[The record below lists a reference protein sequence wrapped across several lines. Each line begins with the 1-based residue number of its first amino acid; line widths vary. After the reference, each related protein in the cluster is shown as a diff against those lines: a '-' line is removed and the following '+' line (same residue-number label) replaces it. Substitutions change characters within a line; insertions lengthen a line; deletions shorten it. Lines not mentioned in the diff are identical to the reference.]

1 MAEKRDYYEV
11 LGVSKTASDDEIKK
25 AYRSLAKKYHPDAN
39 PGDKDAE
46 AKFKEINEAYS
57 VLSNADE
64 RRKYDQY
71 GHAAFDPSAGAGYGG
86 FGSGGFGDFNVDL
99 GDIFGSFFGGGFGG
113 GSSSRSSR
121 NAPQRGD
128 DIGYN
133 LTITFEE
140 AAFGCKKEI
149 TYSRIENCSD
159 CGGSGAA
166 KGTTA
171 ETCPTCH
178 GTGSVRVSQST
189 AFGTMQTVRPCSA
202 CRGKGKI
209 IKTPCPTCKGA
220 GSIKKQ
226 KRIEFNIPAGIAD
239 GERVLL
245 RGQGCVGEN
254 GGPAGDLIIMVSVKP
269 HNFFERRANN
279 LYCEI
284 PITFVEATLGGK
296 VEVPTLEGKSE
307 FSVPE
312 GTQTGTVFCLK
323 GKGIQSTNG
332 GSRGNLYVTVNVEVP
347 KNLTQKQKEALMAF
361 GDSCDI
367 KNYSKKKSFFDK
379 FIKK

>member
-226 KRIEFNIPAGIAD
+226 TENECFSAV
-239 GERVLL
+239 RV
-245 RGQGCVGEN
+245 
-254 GGPAGDLIIMVSVKP
+254 VSAKT
-269 HNFFERRANN
+269 A
-279 LYCEI
+279 
-284 PITFVEATLGGK
+284 
-296 VEVPTLEGKSE
+296 VPQAILS
-307 FSVPE
+307 
-312 GTQTGTVFCLK
+312 LW
-323 GKGIQSTNG
+323 
-332 GSRGNLYVTVNVEVP
+332 
-347 KNLTQKQKEALMAF
+347 
-361 GDSCDI
+361 
-367 KNYSKKKSFFDK
+367 
-379 FIKK
+379 

>member
-159 CGGSGAA
+159 CGDMSHLSRYGQ
-166 KGTTA
+166 
-171 ETCPTCH
+171 C
-178 GTGSVRVSQST
+178 QSKSEYR
-189 AFGTMQTVRPCSA
+189 FR
-202 CRGKGKI
+202 
-209 IKTPCPTCKGA
+209 
-220 GSIKKQ
+220 
-226 KRIEFNIPAGIAD
+226 NHAD
-239 GERVLL
+239 GTSLL
-245 RGQGCVGEN
+245 RM
-254 GGPAGDLIIMVSVKP
+254 P
-269 HNFFERRANN
+269 R
-279 LYCEI
+279 
-284 PITFVEATLGGK
+284 
-296 VEVPTLEGKSE
+296 
-307 FSVPE
+307 
-312 GTQTGTVFCLK
+312 
-323 GKGIQSTNG
+323 
-332 GSRGNLYVTVNVEVP
+332 
-347 KNLTQKQKEALMAF
+347 
-361 GDSCDI
+361 
-367 KNYSKKKSFFDK
+367 
-379 FIKK
+379 

>member
-1 MAEKRDYYEV
+1 
-11 LGVSKTASDDEIKK
+11 
-25 AYRSLAKKYHPDAN
+25 
-39 PGDKDAE
+39 
-46 AKFKEINEAYS
+46 
-57 VLSNADE
+57 
-64 RRKYDQY
+64 
-71 GHAAFDPSAGAGYGG
+71 
-86 FGSGGFGDFNVDL
+86 
-99 GDIFGSFFGGGFGG
+99 
-113 GSSSRSSR
+113 
-121 NAPQRGD
+121 
-128 DIGYN
+128 
-133 LTITFEE
+133 
-140 AAFGCKKEI
+140 
-149 TYSRIENCSD
+149 
-159 CGGSGAA
+159 
-166 KGTTA
+166 
-171 ETCPTCH
+171 
-178 GTGSVRVSQST
+178 
-189 AFGTMQTVRPCSA
+189 MQTVRPCSA

-379 FIKK
+379 FFKK